1 MPTCCGELLLAAPLL
16 SAALHLAG
24 WASRPCSAAILVC
37 ATPGLPA
44 AGRPQQVP
52 RTQWAAPAAGRPQYR
67 YHAPNGVGNGPQKP
81 RPGQLTAIMS
91 MEGAAY
97 YPSLNDASLMAQF
110 DVEMTYRLCSQVC
123 VCGKGGGGVWLRGWQ
138 GWTFKSSATAGH
150 SWPSAQPRHPRPFWA
165 RPHPGGSPPRSRQ
178 VPVHY
183 LVSEFSERMLTP
195 PLPLEQKIPAVV
207 RECSARRGGLG
218 GGRGRR
224 LRQALICWA
233 APR

>member
-123 VCGKGGGGVWLRGWQ
+123 VCGKGGGLAAGMAGLDFQVLSNCWAQLAQRPAQASSSFLGPPTPWGVPTPLPPG
-138 GWTFKSSATAGH
+138 
-150 SWPSAQPRHPRPFWA
+150 A
-165 RPHPGGSPPRSRQ
+165 RPLSS
-178 VPVHY
+178 
-183 LVSEFSERMLTP
+183 L
-195 PLPLEQKIPAVV
+195 
-207 RECSARRGGLG
+207 
-218 GGRGRR
+218 
-224 LRQALICWA
+224 
-233 APR
+233 